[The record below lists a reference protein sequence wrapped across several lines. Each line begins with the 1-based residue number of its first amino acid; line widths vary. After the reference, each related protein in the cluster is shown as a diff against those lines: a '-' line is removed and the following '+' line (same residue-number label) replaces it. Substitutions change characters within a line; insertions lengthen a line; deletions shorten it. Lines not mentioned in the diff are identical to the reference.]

1 MKTICQNT
9 LKQILHYD
17 PITGIFTWVK
27 KISARVVIGKRA
39 GSKRPNGY
47 RFIRINKIPY
57 REHHLA
63 FLYMLGYL
71 PTLQIDHINHNPSD
85 NSWDNLREA
94 TAKEN
99 GKNHPKTVRNKT
111 GFVGVS
117 QRPNGKYVARIYVN
131 NKHIF
136 LGAFKTFDEAKV
148 ARQEANIQYNFH
160 PNHGT

>member
-39 GSKRPNGY
+39 GSKRP
-47 RFIRINKIPY
+47 
-57 REHHLA
+57 
-63 FLYMLGYL
+63 
-71 PTLQIDHINHNPSD
+71 DS
-85 NSWDNLREA
+85 
-94 TAKEN
+94 
-99 GKNHPKTVRNKT
+99 
-111 GFVGVS
+111 
-117 QRPNGKYVARIYVN
+117 KYVARIYVN
-131 NKHIF
+131 KKYKF
-136 LGAFKTFDEAKV
+136 LDVFSTFEEAKQ